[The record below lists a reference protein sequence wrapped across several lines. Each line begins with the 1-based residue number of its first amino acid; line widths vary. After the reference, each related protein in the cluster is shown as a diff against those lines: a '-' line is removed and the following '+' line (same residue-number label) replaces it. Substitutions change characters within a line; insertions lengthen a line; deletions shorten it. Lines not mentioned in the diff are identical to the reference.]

1 MSLKVL
7 QGGVL
12 SLLQDKGRIG
22 QHQLGLTT
30 GGPMDA
36 EAFHYLNRLLGND
49 ANSTAIEVSVGG
61 LQLEAQTTTFLCV
74 TGAPMPLRINGEEQP
89 LWSVHPLNPGDAV
102 ELGYAQR
109 GCRAYLGV
117 ADGFKLAPVFGST
130 ATVVREGIGGLNGNP
145 LAAGDN
151 LPCERINE
159 RTRQCLPLEHQPRYH
174 NQLTVR
180 VIPGYQR
187 RAFSRIEKR
196 RFFGAAYTVSER
208 CDRMG
213 YRLEGAPVS
222 CDLKGVLSE
231 GISLGAIQ
239 IPPDGNPLV
248 LMNDRQTI
256 GGYPKIGAALSLDLS
271 RLAQLNQGDT
281 VHFAP
286 ISRGTAIRALLLA
299 QRFGLNK
306 PLRAVPGG

>member
-7 QGGVL
+7 LGGVL
-12 SLLQDKGRIG
+12 SLLQDSGRVG

-36 EAFHYLNRLLGND
+36 EAFHYLNRLLGNN
-49 ANSTAIEVSVGG
+49 ANSTAIEISVGG
-61 LQLEAQTTTFLCV
+61 LQLEALTTTFFCV
-74 TGAPMPLRINGEEQP
+74 TGATMPLTVNGEEKP
-89 LWSVHPLNPGDAV
+89 LWSVHPLHPGDIV

-117 ADGFKLAPVFGST
+117 AQGFTVSPVFGST
-130 ATVVREGIGGLNGNP
+130 ATVVREGIGGLDGTP
-145 LAAGDN
+145 LSAGDSLACARVHACTRLQ
-151 LPCERINE
+151 LP
-159 RTRQCLPLEHQPRYH
+159 PEHQPRYH

-196 RFFGAAYTVSER
+196 RFFGAAYTVSQR
-208 CDRMG
+208 ADRMG
-213 YRLEGAPVS
+213 YRLEGAPVA

-231 GISLGAIQ
+231 GICLGAIQ
-239 IPPDGNPLV
+239 IPPDGNPFV
-248 LMNDRQTI
+248 LMNDRLTI
-256 GGYPKIGAALSLDLS
+256 GGYHKIGAALSLDFSRMAKLS
-271 RLAQLNQGDT
+271 KGDT

-286 ISRGTAIRALLLA
+286 ITRGTAMRALLLA

-306 PLRAVPGG
+306 PLREIHSG